1 MTHEE
6 ELAHI
11 DQAIDRLDRRFP
23 DLSREEVERV
33 VRSAHDRFADG
44 TVRDFVPLLVERHA
58 REKLQ
63 GRVPV
68 VPVAP
73 DPSALPV
80 TQPFGG
86 DAVARRRRWPGWM
99 PAWSRGRYA

>member
-1 MTHEE
+1 MTHED

-33 VRSAHDRFADG
+33 VRSAHERFAGG

-58 REKLQ
+58 RETLQ
-63 GRVPV
+63 KRVPV
-68 VPVAP
+68 VAVAA
-73 DPSALPV
+73 DPSALP
-80 TQPFGG
+80 TQAFGDG
-86 DAVARRRRWPGWM
+86 AVARRRRWPGWM
-99 PAWSRGRYA
+99 PGWTGGRYA